1 MEWKETE
8 RSIMTNVLEW
18 MKNKK
23 LTIIEATALHCAFK
37 SNREQEFDLVSHQS
51 TKLLAFV
58 RPKSVRWM
66 NRWVCVCVC
75 DIINS
80 ERRANK
86 PNNNWEWLNI
96 LANCDIEPTIAS
108 EIKKKLKIYTHH
120 WLATSQNKLV
130 VSSYLRRDRRELSK
144 SACVFYE
151 TIHHHICFVF
161 VVCVPF
167 SLRSLI
173 LNIRHC
179 VH

>member
-1 MEWKETE
+1 MDWVNKYLINAKNAFEWMEWKETE

-75 DIINS
+75 VWYHKQ
-80 ERRANK
+80 RAESKQAKQQLRMAQYSGQLWHWADDCVRNQK
-86 PNNNWEWLNI
+86 ETKN
-96 LANCDIEPTIAS
+96 
-108 EIKKKLKIYTHH
+108 IYTP
-120 WLATSQNKLV
+120 LTG
-130 VSSYLRRDRRELSK
+130 YK
-144 SACVFYE
+144 SE
-151 TIHHHICFVF
+151 
-161 VVCVPF
+161 
-167 SLRSLI
+167 
-173 LNIRHC
+173 
-179 VH
+179 